1 MALETLSKKP
11 FNFIPARQKLDQ
23 QRRIR
28 GGEVEKMASEK
39 IFMSMPAPTAEAVG
53 RVASTT

>member
-11 FNFIPARQKLDQ
+11 LNFISARQKLDQ

-39 IFMSMPAPTAEAVG
+39 IFMWMPAPTAEAVG
-53 RVASTT
+53 RVAPTT